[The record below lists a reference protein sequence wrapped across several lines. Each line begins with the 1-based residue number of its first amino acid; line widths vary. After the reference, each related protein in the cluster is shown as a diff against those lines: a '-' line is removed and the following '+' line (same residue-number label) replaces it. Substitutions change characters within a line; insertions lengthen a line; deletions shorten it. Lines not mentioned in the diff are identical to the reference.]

1 MKGLNIL
8 FILVVGITGFALVIA
23 NSQDTLYF
31 SLYIVAVVLFGFV
44 MAYKE
49 TTAKAKINHIAH
61 FPQAVVRLMLQRQYE
76 QQGIKDISVFQ
87 KDEFA
92 NASEGG
98 FDWDNTPEGQLFW
111 QRIILN
117 EDFDIIQNMK
127 FAKKLTK
134 N

>member
-1 MKGLNIL
+1 MKAVSVIFIFLGGLTA
-8 FILVVGITGFALVIA
+8 FIFVISSE
-23 NSQDTLYF
+23 NTMYF
-31 SLYIVAVVLFGFV
+31 KLYILAVTLFGFV

-49 TTAKAKINHIAH
+49 ERAKNKINRIKH
-61 FPQAVVRLMLQRQYE
+61 FPSDVVKLMLQRQYE

-92 NASEGG
+92 NASEKG
-98 FDWDNTPEGQLFW
+98 FDWDDTPEGQLFW

>member
-1 MKGLNIL
+1 MKAINII
-8 FILVVGITGFALVIA
+8 FIFLGGFTAFIFVI
-23 NSQDTLYF
+23 SSESTMYF
-31 SLYIVAVVLFGFV
+31 KLYILAVTLFGFV

-49 TTAKAKINHIAH
+49 ERAKNKINRIAH
-61 FPQAVVRLMLQRQYE
+61 FPKEVVRLMLQRQYE

-92 NASEGG
+92 NTSEGG
-98 FDWDNTPEGQLFW
+98 FDWEDTPEGQLFW

-117 EDFDIIQNMK
+117 EDFGIIQNMK